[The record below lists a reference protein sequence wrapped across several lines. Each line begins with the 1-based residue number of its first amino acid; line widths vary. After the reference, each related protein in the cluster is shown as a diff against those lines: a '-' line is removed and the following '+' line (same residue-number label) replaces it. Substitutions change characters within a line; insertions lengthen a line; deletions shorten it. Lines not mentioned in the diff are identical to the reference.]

1 MLYYKESSSQE
12 NSSPEKQKCSIE
24 SKKETFVL

>member
-12 NSSPEKQKCSIE
+12 NSSTKKQKCSIE
-24 SKKETFVL
+24 SKKETLVL